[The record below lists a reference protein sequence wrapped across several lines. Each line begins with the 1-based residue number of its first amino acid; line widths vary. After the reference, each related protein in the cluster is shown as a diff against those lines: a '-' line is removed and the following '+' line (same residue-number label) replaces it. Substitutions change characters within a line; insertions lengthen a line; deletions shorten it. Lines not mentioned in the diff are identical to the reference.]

1 MFRVSRINP
10 KQKNV
15 SSLSSLFCCTSH
27 EFFRS
32 VLFRRCCAPLSLVL
46 SLLSLLSLT
55 RWLWVLVLCC
65 GGLLIVCF
73 GRKFRER
80 ERERER
86 DERDEKSKIGI
97 EGSDARRA
105 REEADADD
113 FDADWIAEGDFF

>member
-1 MFRVSRINP
+1 MSR
-10 KQKNV
+10 
-15 SSLSSLFCCTSH
+15 
-27 EFFRS
+27 
-32 VLFRRCCAPLSLVL
+32 L
-46 SLLSLLSLT
+46 SLLSFVLLHRSSSALFCSVAAVLLSLSFSPLSPLSLN

-65 GGLLIVCF
+65 GGLLLVCF
-73 GRKFRER
+73 WRKFRER

-97 EGSDARRA
+97 EGSDARSA

>member
-1 MFRVSRINP
+1 MSRLSLLSF
-10 KQKNV
+10 V
-15 SSLSSLFCCTSH
+15 LLHTSSSALFCSVAAVLLSLSFSLSSL
-27 EFFRS
+27 
-32 VLFRRCCAPLSLVL
+32 VSLN
-46 SLLSLLSLT
+46 

-65 GGLLIVCF
+65 GGLLLVCF

-80 ERERER
+80 EREN
-86 DERDEKSKIGI
+86 ERDEKSKIGI